1 MHIIINKVHYKGDD
15 FMKKYF
21 NIASLYAIFAIISGV
36 FYREFTKWNSYTG
49 QTTLSVCHLHLF
61 ALGTI
66 MFLIIALLCH
76 STNLE
81 EKKSFHTFMK
91 LYNIALVF
99 MVIMFYVRGIVQVL
113 GMALS
118 KAANDSLSGV
128 AGISHLLM
136 TIAIIMLFTTL
147 RKVDEKYS

>member
-1 MHIIINKVHYKGDD
+1 MHIIINKVHYKGDGL
-15 FMKKYF
+15 MKKYF
-21 NIASLYAIFAIISGV
+21 NIASLYAIFAIMSGV
-36 FYREFTKWNSYTG
+36 FYREFTKWNSFAG

-113 GMALS
+113 GMVLS
-118 KAANDSLSGV
+118 KAADASLSGV

-147 RKVDEKYS
+147 RKVDEK